1 MATESAL
8 EQTRAE
14 NEFLEE
20 NLDPNRWKALFVIAI
35 SQLMLV
41 LDASIVNLA
50 IPRAK
55 ADLGISDVNQQWIIT
70 AYTLSF
76 GGLLLLGGRVAD
88 YMGRKKALMLGLI
101 GFAAASAIGGI
112 ATSSGMLF
120 AARALQ
126 GVFGALLAPAALSL
140 ITVNFTLPKERAK
153 AFGVFGAISG
163 GGAAIGLLLG
173 GTLTEFLSWRWCLT
187 VNVPISI
194 VAAVLASM
202 YVRESKATKGT
213 TYDIP
218 GAVSVTLG
226 LLSLVYGFTKA
237 AQDGWGAS
245 ITLTFFAIAL
255 ALLTTF
261 VYIEL
266 KSPSPLLP
274 MRVVLDRNRA
284 GSYLSSLV
292 VGAGLFSMF
301 LFLGLYLQVIL
312 GYTPLHAGVAFLP
325 FSIGIILSAGAA
337 SNLLPRVGPK
347 PLMTAGLIVAGFGLV
362 MLTNITPTTSY
373 WTHVF
378 PYMLVMSTGL
388 AFVFI
393 PLSSTALHGIGHED
407 AGVASAMI
415 NTSQQ
420 VGGSLGTAL
429 LNTIASTATVSY
441 MTSNGLTKPD
451 ANAFTHGYVAA
462 FWTGSALLALGVVMI
477 IGFIR
482 IGKES
487 LVETSTAHIG

>member
-50 IPRAK
+50 IPSAK

-218 GAVSVTLG
+218 GAVS
-226 LLSLVYGFTKA
+226 
-237 AQDGWGAS
+237 DR
-245 ITLTFFAIAL
+245 
-255 ALLTTF
+255 
-261 VYIEL
+261 
-266 KSPSPLLP
+266 KSTRL
-274 MRVVLDRNRA
+274 N
-284 GSYLSSLV
+284 SS
-292 VGAGLFSMF
+292 
-301 LFLGLYLQVIL
+301 
-312 GYTPLHAGVAFLP
+312 H
-325 FSIGIILSAGAA
+325 
-337 SNLLPRVGPK
+337 
-347 PLMTAGLIVAGFGLV
+347 
-362 MLTNITPTTSY
+362 
-373 WTHVF
+373 
-378 PYMLVMSTGL
+378 
-388 AFVFI
+388 
-393 PLSSTALHGIGHED
+393 
-407 AGVASAMI
+407 
-415 NTSQQ
+415 
-420 VGGSLGTAL
+420 
-429 LNTIASTATVSY
+429 
-441 MTSNGLTKPD
+441 
-451 ANAFTHGYVAA
+451 
-462 FWTGSALLALGVVMI
+462 
-477 IGFIR
+477 
-482 IGKES
+482 
-487 LVETSTAHIG
+487 

>member
-50 IPRAK
+50 IPSAK

-284 GSYLSSLV
+284 GSYL
-292 VGAGLFSMF
+292 
-301 LFLGLYLQVIL
+301 
-312 GYTPLHAGVAFLP
+312 
-325 FSIGIILSAGAA
+325 
-337 SNLLPRVGPK
+337 
-347 PLMTAGLIVAGFGLV
+347 
-362 MLTNITPTTSY
+362 
-373 WTHVF
+373 
-378 PYMLVMSTGL
+378 
-388 AFVFI
+388 
-393 PLSSTALHGIGHED
+393 
-407 AGVASAMI
+407 
-415 NTSQQ
+415 
-420 VGGSLGTAL
+420 
-429 LNTIASTATVSY
+429 
-441 MTSNGLTKPD
+441 
-451 ANAFTHGYVAA
+451 
-462 FWTGSALLALGVVMI
+462 
-477 IGFIR
+477 
-482 IGKES
+482 
-487 LVETSTAHIG
+487 